1 MALGLGVTSYG
12 VMRYDP
18 LLFNK
23 YQPMYVYKIWNM
35 PQKHWGLGSSEIE
48 NMLLIISQCA
58 GVFLR
63 NTLKPSVLSL
73 TECHSHQEPI
83 SGALMQGSRFSV
95 PATFVALVGLFG
107 VGSVF
112 VEIRPD
118 TDHLTPIIFR
128 RL

>member
-1 MALGLGVTSYG
+1 MT
-12 VMRYDP
+12 
-18 LLFNK
+18 
-23 YQPMYVYKIWNM
+23 
-35 PQKHWGLGSSEIE
+35 QKHWGLGSSEIE

-73 TECHSHQEPI
+73 AECHSHQEPI